1 MENTDLK
8 PKKKS
13 KKGIVILGISIL
25 FLMLVGITYGYY
37 NYLKLGL
44 NSQLI
49 VGDIYMRYWESNQLT
64 INDAVPSS
72 SYDSNGY
79 FEFTITGK
87 NTTKNKDIW
96 YDIKINH
103 GDDHVTRTERIDDK
117 FLKFRS
123 NK

>member
-49 VGDIYMRYWESNQLT
+49 VGDIYMRY
-64 INDAVPSS
+64 
-72 SYDSNGY
+72 
-79 FEFTITGK
+79 
-87 NTTKNKDIW
+87 
-96 YDIKINH
+96 
-103 GDDHVTRTERIDDK
+103 
-117 FLKFRS
+117 
-123 NK
+123 